1 MDKREAAVLIGIAI
15 ANMPNL
21 QSKSLAA
28 TANAWAVIMP
38 DISYADGQQALIKL
52 LRSREY
58 PTLPL
63 PGEIV
68 KAVRELKQSSSTP
81 PSAIEAWEEVRK
93 FANPYKQHEWSHPAV
108 AAAVK
113 SFGIN
118 AICSSEYDLSRRF
131 MDRYDTIVRRNIELR
146 ENKIVRE
153 IAITTAKNRQLQ
165 QKEQDKRID
174 NVPWDVRNT
183 MQRIKGA

>member
-1 MDKREAAVLIGIAI
+1 MDKREAAMLIGVAV

-21 QSKSLAA
+21 QNKSLAA
-28 TANAWAVIMP
+28 TAKAWALIMP

-68 KAVRELKQSSSTP
+68 RTVRKLKQGSDNP
-81 PSAIEAWEEVRK
+81 PTAIEAWEEVRK
-93 FANPYKQHEWSHPAV
+93 FADPYKHHEWSHPAV
-108 AAAVK
+108 AATVK
-113 SFGIN
+113 SFGLN
-118 AICSSEYDLSRRF
+118 TICGSEYDLSRQF
-131 MDRYDTIVRRNIELR
+131 MERYDMIVNRAIENS

-153 IAITTAKNRQLQ
+153 IAITTKKMEQIEDAE
-165 QKEQDKRID
+165 KEKKYAQI
-174 NVPWDVRNT
+174 PWDIRNT
-183 MQRIKGA
+183 LQRIKGA